1 MLIDIASKI
10 KLFAVLQVAVGHIV
24 SGGAADLD
32 GRIRSGDEIIS
43 VDGISVL
50 KASHR
55 QVVQLMN
62 AAANRGQV
70 NLLLRRRIFSPV
82 IGPPYPNCTPW
93 SSENQLVRGPPHV
106 PVVPVPSFAQ
116 TYDITVQRQENEGF
130 GFVIISSV
138 NKVGSTIGL

>member
-1 MLIDIASKI
+1 M
-10 KLFAVLQVAVGHIV
+10 

-32 GRIRSGDEIIS
+32 GRIRSGDEIVS

-62 AAANRGQV
+62 AAASRGQV
-70 NLLLRRRIFSPV
+70 NLLLRRRLYPPV
-82 IGPPYPNCTPW
+82 IAAPYPNCAPW
-93 SSENQLVRGPPHV
+93 SPEGQLVHGPHIPMM
-106 PVVPVPSFAQ
+106 PQFGQ

-138 NKVGSTIGL
+138 NKAGSTIGTVGKVDLFFRLIVRVVWLQEG

>member
-1 MLIDIASKI
+1 M
-10 KLFAVLQVAVGHIV
+10 
-24 SGGAADLD
+24 
-32 GRIRSGDEIIS
+32 
-43 VDGISVL
+43 DGISVL

-70 NLLLRRRIFSPV
+70 NLLLRRRVYASV

-93 SSENQLVRGPPHV
+93 PPDNQLVRGPHV
-106 PVVPVPSFAQ
+106 PVVPSFGQ

-138 NKVGSTIGL
+138 NKAGSTIGNVSII

>member
-1 MLIDIASKI
+1 M
-10 KLFAVLQVAVGHIV
+10 GHIV

-62 AAANRGQV
+62 AAASRGQV
-70 NLLLRRRIFSPV
+70 NLLLRRRVCPPLIA
-82 IGPPYPNCTPW
+82 PPYLNCPPPW
-93 SSENQLVRGPPHV
+93 PPENQLIPGPHIPIM
-106 PVVPVPSFAQ
+106 PPIGQ
-116 TYDITVQRQENEGF
+116 TYDVTVHRQENEGF

-138 NKVGSTIGL
+138 NKAGSTIGVFLIPMF

>member
-1 MLIDIASKI
+1 M
-10 KLFAVLQVAVGHIV
+10 
-24 SGGAADLD
+24 D
-32 GRIRSGDEIIS
+32 GRIRSGDEIVS

-50 KASHR
+50 KAAHR

-70 NLLLRRRIFSPV
+70 NLLLRRRVYAPFVVS
-82 IGPPYPNCTPW
+82 PPYPNWPP
-93 SSENQLVRGPPHV
+93 ENQLLRGQHV
-106 PVVPVPSFAQ
+106 PLVPSFGQ

-138 NKVGSTIGL
+138 NKAGSTIGCILSTTVYYF

>member
-1 MLIDIASKI
+1 M
-10 KLFAVLQVAVGHIV
+10 

-62 AAANRGQV
+62 AAASRGQV
-70 NLLLRRRIFSPV
+70 NLLLRRRIYPSV
-82 IGPPYPNCTPW
+82 ISAPYLNCTPW
-93 SSENQLVRGPPHV
+93 SPENQLVTTGSHI
-106 PVVPVPSFAQ
+106 PVIPQFGQ
-116 TYDITVQRQENEGF
+116 TYDVTVQRQENEGF

-138 NKVGSTIGL
+138 NKAGSTIGT

>member
-1 MLIDIASKI
+1 M
-10 KLFAVLQVAVGHIV
+10 GHIV

-70 NLLLRRRIFSPV
+70 NLLLRRRMYTPLV
-82 IGPPYPNCTPW
+82 VGPPYPNWPP
-93 SSENQLVRGPPHV
+93 ENQLIRTPHV
-106 PVVPVPSFAQ
+106 PVVPSFGQ

-138 NKVGSTIGL
+138 NKAGSTIGWLFLKLYFAYF